1 MRISRYLGLLLRSV
15 LSTEMRR
22 AKQQGSDIAG
32 DWSVTG
38 TFLRKPSG
46 GWLHED
52 RELQNGLSIN
62 YNVQVCLSYTVF
74 ECEHLVNTVV
84 INSALIID
92 HNNSLSEKNCSAGVK
107 FLCDQNFHS
116 GGMKQG
122 MSCVYLGI

>member
-1 MRISRYLGLLLRSV
+1 
-15 LSTEMRR
+15 MRR

-92 HNNSLSEKNCSAGVK
+92 HNNSLGEKNCSAGVK
-107 FLCDQNFHS
+107 FYVIRIS
-116 GGMKQG
+116 IVVG
-122 MSCVYLGI
+122 